1 MKNITDHYHQQR
13 LREKRNDRLLGI
25 VTIIVL
31 SLAVGLVIVE
41 VVE

>member
-1 MKNITDHYHQQR
+1 MNEPMDHYHQKLQ
-13 LREKRNDRLLGI
+13 REKRNDRLLGI